1 VGGTWRWGELFTGDF
16 ERKVTIWRASPL
28 GSRRNLY
35 KKGVETGV
43 VLHWCHVGRTW
54 RRESFTG
61 DFEGKDIYYFYRQ
74 TLFSR
79 DSEIYVRES
88 SGNRHLSP

>member
-1 VGGTWRWGELFTGDF
+1 MVDLEGGGRLFTGDF
-16 ERKVTIWRASPL
+16 ERQVTIWRATLL

-43 VLHWCHVGRTW
+43 VLHWYPDGGTW

-61 DFEGKDIYYFYRQ
+61 DFEGKDIYYFIGDLVQ
-74 TLFSR
+74 
-79 DSEIYVRES
+79 
-88 SGNRHLSP
+88 